1 MSKFKVGD
9 TVCFGDANNFWKDEI
24 KRTGKITKI
33 KGLFIK
39 KYIIEVKHKT
49 ESILYQRCK
58 TEIYK
63 PLETIKEPVTENEVP
78 ND

>member
-1 MSKFKVGD
+1 MSRLKVGD
-9 TVCFGDANNFWKDEI
+9 TVCFGDADNFWKEER

-39 KYIIEVKHKT
+39 KYIIEVEFETK
-49 ESILYQRCK
+49 SLLYQRYK
-58 TEIYK
+58 SEIYK
-63 PLETIKEPVTENEVP
+63 PLELIKEPVGEKEVS